1 MNNKYIGILQTSFR
15 ESMVYRL
22 DALMS
27 LGTSILFLTLYY
39 FVWLA
44 IDQSGDIQGGF
55 QQAITYIVA
64 GQIVANTAFVDTER
78 HIGER
83 VRHGTIVNELKR
95 PIDFMKQ
102 IYFYDAGG
110 ALFGFFTKS
119 LPVAAVG
126 IVFIG
131 IDTPS
136 LYNTAFFL
144 ISLFLAFNVVF
155 LFAYI
160 TSMLIFWTKID
171 WSIRMMRS
179 TAQNLFSGALFPLY
193 LLPGT
198 LHTVFNLLPFQVMI
212 DAPVQIFTM
221 AATGAEIYTILGRQL
236 FWILLLYLAAF
247 FAWKKAKTKITVQGG

>member
-1 MNNKYIGILQTSFR
+1 MNNKYLGILQTSFR

-27 LGTSILFLTLYY
+27 LGTSILFLALYY

-44 IDQSGDIQGGF
+44 IDQSGDIEGGF

-64 GQIVANTAFVDTER
+64 GQIVANTAFVDTEK

-110 ALFGFFTKS
+110 ALFGFITKS
-119 LPVAAVG
+119 LPVAVIG

-131 IDTPS
+131 ISTPS
-136 LYNTAFFL
+136 LFNGLFFL
-144 ISLFLAFNVVF
+144 LSLFLAFNVVF

-198 LHTVFNLLPFQVMI
+198 LHTVFNILPFQVMV

-221 AATGAEIYTILGRQL
+221 AATGTEIYSILGKQVL
-236 FWILLLYLAAF
+236 WIIILYFVAF
-247 FAWKKAKTKITVQGG
+247 YAWKKAKTKITVQGG

>member
-1 MNNKYIGILQTSFR
+1 MNNKYLGILQTSFR

-44 IDQSGDIQGGF
+44 IDQSGDIEGGF

-110 ALFGFFTKS
+110 ALFGFLTKS
-119 LPVAAVG
+119 IPVAMVG
-126 IVFIG
+126 IIFIG

-136 LYNTAFFL
+136 LLNAGFFL
-144 ISLFLAFNVVF
+144 VSLFLAFNVVF

-198 LHTVFNLLPFQVMI
+198 LYTFFNLLPFQVMI

-221 AATGAEIYTILGRQL
+221 AATGTEIYTILGKQIL
-236 FWILLLYLAAF
+236 WILLLYFAAF
-247 FAWKKAKTKITVQGG
+247 FAWRKAKTKITVQGG